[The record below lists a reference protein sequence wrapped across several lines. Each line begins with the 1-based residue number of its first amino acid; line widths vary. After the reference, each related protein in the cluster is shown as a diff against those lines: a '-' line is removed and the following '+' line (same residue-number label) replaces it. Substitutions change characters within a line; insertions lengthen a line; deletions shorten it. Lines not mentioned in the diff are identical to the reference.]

1 MWKCLGQTSP
11 WKATL
16 DPNFS
21 PDLEDSSNLLKVNNM
36 QHKFKINL
44 ANNDIFVV
52 DIGKITWEFIDN
64 AFENLTFLGL
74 LSSSLSS
81 SYGNSRH

>member
-21 PDLEDSSNLLKVNNM
+21 PDLEDSANLLKVNNV

-44 ANNDIFVV
+44 ANNDISRAAKGSFVQP
-52 DIGKITWEFIDN
+52 T
-64 AFENLTFLGL
+64 
-74 LSSSLSS
+74 S
-81 SYGNSRH
+81 